1 MGVIERTYRA
11 LSADR
16 GAILRRQV
24 FRHLNDPVD
33 RRAQAAV
40 TLLVT
45 RARLSRTGEHQT
57 PDDATRRRTEFLC
70 DTSRHHEIR
79 KRYGA

>member
-1 MGVIERTYRA
+1 MLASLRGHARYRLAVCVMGVIERTYRA

-45 RARLSRTGEHQT
+45 RARLSRTGEHHQT
-57 PDDATRRRTEFLC
+57 PDDAT
-70 DTSRHHEIR
+70 S
-79 KRYGA
+79 Y